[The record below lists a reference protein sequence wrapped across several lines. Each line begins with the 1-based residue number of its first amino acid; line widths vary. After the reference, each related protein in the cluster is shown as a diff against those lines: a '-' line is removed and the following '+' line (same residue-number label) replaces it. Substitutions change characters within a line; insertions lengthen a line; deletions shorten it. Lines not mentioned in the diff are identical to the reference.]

1 MALAYRTGF
10 AKRRRLSM
18 KVTVLLRNEHE
29 MVKALFARFKK
40 GNGRVST
47 NGKQGLFEE
56 IRREILLHSQMEME
70 IFYPAL
76 ASTPSTTAGNLTST
90 AEEEHRAIERLLE
103 SINPQDKLFET
114 KMDELMNAVTAHI
127 EMEEDQIFDEARKNL
142 PEYRIEELGLEME
155 ERRKILGRIAA

>member
-1 MALAYRTGF
+1 
-10 AKRRRLSM
+10 M

-29 MVKALFARFKK
+29 TVKAMFERFKK
-40 GNGRVST
+40 GNGRNP

-56 IRREILLHSQMEME
+56 IRREILLHSQMETE

-76 ASTPSTTAGNLTST
+76 AGTPSTTAGNLVAT
-90 AEEEHRAIERLLE
+90 AEQEHQEIERLLE
-103 SINPQDKLFET
+103 SMNPQDKLFET
-114 KMDELMNAVTAHI
+114 KMDELIAAVTAHI
-127 EMEEDQIFDEARKNL
+127 QMEEDQIFEEARKDL

>member
-1 MALAYRTGF
+1 
-10 AKRRRLSM
+10 M
-18 KVTVLLRNEHE
+18 KVTALLRNEHE
-29 MVKALFARFKK
+29 MVKDLFDRYKK
-40 GNGRVST
+40 GNGRAP

-76 ASTPSTTAGNLTST
+76 AGTPSTTAGKLTST
-90 AEEEHRAIERLLE
+90 AEEEHRKIEKLLE
-103 SINPQDKLFET
+103 SINPQDKHFET

-127 EMEEDQIFDEARKNL
+127 EMEEDQIFDEARKSL

-155 ERRKILGRIAA
+155 ERRKILARIAA

>member
-1 MALAYRTGF
+1 
-10 AKRRRLSM
+10 M
-18 KVTVLLRNEHE
+18 KVTVLLRNEHDI
-29 MVKALFARFKK
+29 VKGLFARFKN
-40 GNGRVST
+40 GNGRAS

-76 ASTPSTTAGNLTST
+76 AGTPSTTAEKLMST
-90 AEEEHRAIERLLE
+90 AEEEHREIEKLLE

-127 EMEEDQIFDEARKNL
+127 DMEEDQIFDEARKIL